1 MEDAF
6 TGTNDPIGAEA
17 PEQDVQA
24 TESAAPGGE
33 QTQVEGEAPPQAEAA
48 QGTDPL
54 KGTPFKD
61 VGGLVKSYK
70 EIQRL
75 VSSKD
80 QQISQLTEHLKQAIT
95 YIQSQRGGQQPQT
108 PQGPSPQGEQFWDAF
123 AKDPVGVLN
132 HLVEERAGQL
142 LQSRLDQ
149 RLGPIQQT
157 VGRYEIESEVG
168 TFMRRHPEFSDKD
181 EDEMMEVLQANPHL
195 KEVPNRL
202 EIAYDQMLAKRW
214 RSDRARS
221 SQQAAVSGAKGVAA
235 LGGKKSVV
243 PAQGPKDPFDDVLDL
258 DKSQRELYNLGRK
271 QA

>member
-17 PEQDVQA
+17 PEQTGETQEASQPETPATQAEGEVQ
-24 TESAAPGGE
+24 PQVGE
-33 QTQVEGEAPPQAEAA
+33 Q

-95 YIQSQRGGQQPQT
+95 YIQSQRGGAQTQPQAGAV
-108 PQGPSPQGEQFWDAF
+108 PQGDQFWDAF

-132 HLVEERAGQL
+132 NLVEERAGQL
-142 LQSRLDQ
+142 VQARLNQ
-149 RLGPIQQT
+149 QLGPIQQT
-157 VGRYEIESEVG
+157 VGKYEIESEVG
-168 TFMRRHPEFSDKD
+168 SFMRRHPEFSDKD
-181 EDEMMEVLQANPHL
+181 EDEMMDILQANPQL
-195 KEVPNRL
+195 KNVPNRL
-202 EIAYDQMLAKRW
+202 EVAYDQMLAKRW
-214 RSDRARS
+214 RSERART

-243 PAQGPKDPFDDVLDL
+243 PAQGPKDPFDDVLEL